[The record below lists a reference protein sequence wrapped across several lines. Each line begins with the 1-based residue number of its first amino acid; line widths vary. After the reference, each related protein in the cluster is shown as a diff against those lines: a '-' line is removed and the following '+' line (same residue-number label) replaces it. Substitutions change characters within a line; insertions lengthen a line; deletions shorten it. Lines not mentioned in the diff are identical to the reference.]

1 MNYAE
6 SPPVVTTVMACDMGL
21 SAKPRRK
28 YRPRPVLHDSVGYV
42 MDSVTY
48 LNTNNFPLVDLK
60 IKLSEAMF
68 ALLRGTAKKH
78 DIDRLIAMC
87 NITEALWE
95 MGFGK
100 DYKDVFIAGKYAI
113 LSIVNRAGKCNKFI
127 PTGPEITMLN
137 TLMELHDAQL
147 DVITVKDMEKAIRAV
162 ETRIKH
168 KHKVVTLPPVPEE
181 LV

>member
-1 MNYAE
+1 
-6 SPPVVTTVMACDMGL
+6 MGAN
-21 SAKPRRK
+21 AKPRKK
-28 YRPRPVLHDSVGYV
+28 YRPRSVLRDPLGYV
-42 MDSVTY
+42 LDSVTY

-60 IKLSEAMF
+60 IKNSQAML
-68 ALLRGTAKKH
+68 ALLQGTAKKY
-78 DIDRLIAMC
+78 DIDKLIAMC

-100 DYKDVFIAGKYAI
+100 EYKEVFVDGKYAI
-113 LSIVNRAGKCNKFI
+113 LSVVQRAAKHNRFT

-147 DVITVKDMEKAIRAV
+147 DVITVKDMEKAIRTV
-162 ETRIKH
+162 EVRIKH
-168 KHKVVTLPPVPEE
+168 KHKVVTLPSVPKE

>member
-1 MNYAE
+1 
-6 SPPVVTTVMACDMGL
+6 
-21 SAKPRRK
+21 
-28 YRPRPVLHDSVGYV
+28 

-60 IKLSEAMF
+60 IKNSAAMV
-68 ALLRGTAKKH
+68 ALLRGAAKKH
-78 DIDRLIAMC
+78 DINKLIAMC

-100 DYKDVFIAGKYAI
+100 EYKEVFVDGKYAL
-113 LSIVNRAGKCNKFI
+113 LSIVDRAVKHGRFT

-147 DVITVKDMEKAIRAV
+147 EVITVKDMEKAIRMV
-162 ETRIKH
+162 EVRVKH
-168 KHKVVTLPPVPEE
+168 KHKVVSLPPVPEE
-181 LV
+181 IV